1 MKARK
6 DKYYDNL
13 KLALKWNRDDIARTD
28 IFSGEEKFKPSELA
42 SLMEMAL
49 VLNRPKFV
57 QLLLENGLNSKTY
70 LDLRRLLF
78 LYNSGEVSYFLTKM
92 LKLVSILMHHVYISL
107 TGK

>member
-42 SLMEMAL
+42 MAL

-92 LKLVSILMHHVYISL
+92 LKLVSILMHYVYISL
-107 TGK
+107 T